1 MTPTTFRIGVNLAD
15 VPTGHG
21 GHTDLPVVFVFTIVD
36 GSLTEIDGY
45 WNSMMAMNQLGLAG

>member
-1 MTPTTFRIGVNLAD
+1 M
-15 VPTGHG
+15 PTGHG